1 MTIAFLL
8 LAAFSAGILDGIA
21 GGGGLIQLPA
31 LLASMPHKETVEILG
46 TSKVA
51 ATMGTS
57 ASAATYRRKI
67 AIDPRLVIAM
77 IIPAFIG
84 SIGGAL
90 LASHISTRALKPIV
104 LLVLLIVVVYTF
116 LNPTLGEV
124 ESLKHH
130 PEKRMKIGALCA
142 LGIGFY
148 DGVIGP
154 GTGSFFMLAF
164 VAVLGYSFLQASP
177 MAKMVNVTTN
187 IGAIVVFGYH
197 SAVMWQLGFAMGLTN
212 LCGGLIGA
220 RIGLRGGSLL
230 IRRIFLVVTTLLI
243 IKIGVDIYRTW

>member
-31 LLASMPHKETVEILG
+31 LLAALPHKETVEILG

-67 AIDPRLVIAM
+67 SIDPKLVVAM
-77 IIPAFIG
+77 AIPAFIG
-84 SIGGAL
+84 AAGGAI
-90 LASHISTRALKPIV
+90 LASHLSTRALKPIV
-104 LLVLLIVVVYTF
+104 LIVLLIVVIYTF
-116 LNPTLGEV
+116 LNPKLGEV

-130 PEKRMKIGALCA
+130 PKKRMQIGGLCA

-148 DGVIGP
+148 DGVVGP
-154 GTGSFFMLAF
+154 GTGSFLMLAF
-164 VAVLGYSFLQASP
+164 VAVLGFSFLQASP

-187 IGAIVVFGYH
+187 LGAIIIFGFH
-197 SAVMWQLGFAMGLTN
+197 SAVMWQLGLAMGAAN

-230 IRRIFLVVTTLLI
+230 IRRIFMMVTTLLI
-243 IKIGVDIYRTW
+243 IKIGADLYQSW